1 MEQMT
6 NMEWIAAGNT
16 GCTFAT
22 LFARNPES
30 VGWVHCEDH
39 ENAFTS
45 GINGWGGKKPV
56 LVHSIEFPSDWN
68 KKMVREWIL
77 GRKSFYEVEVDEE
90 CIGLRINMSNVAV
103 HDQEI
108 NKGKHTS
115 WVQYFG
121 PDSHVVTRQTPNPM
135 LMYTRKLNPL
145 GFVKQVGWNGILHL
159 AHAFG
164 EQMTEKI
171 ANVLWKRSYEQV
183 KKKIGHTP
191 TIKEAAKTTWLKKD
205 VL

>member
-1 MEQMT
+1 MT

-22 LFARNPES
+22 LFSRKPES
-30 VGWVHCEDH
+30 VGWQHMSMEQYEKVLHDH
-39 ENAFTS
+39 KLATYL
-45 GINGWGGKKPV
+45 
-56 LVHSIEFPSDWN
+56 LVSIEFPSDWN
-68 KKMVREWIL
+68 NKMVREWA
-77 GRKSFYEVEVDEE
+77 KKYKHFFEVDVDSE
-90 CIGLRINMSNVAV
+90 CIGLRIGA
-103 HDQEI
+103 
-108 NKGKHTS
+108 GKITT

-145 GFVKQVGWNGILHL
+145 GYVKQVGFSGVLHL

-164 EQMTEKI
+164 KHLTQKMSD
-171 ANVLWKRSYEQV
+171 VLWHRSYEQV
-183 KKKIGHTP
+183 RKKIGHAP